1 MASWALVRIL
11 FFMHSVNYDRLFE
24 DALVALLERGHD
36 VQVAFDR
43 DQIRRADD
51 SAVFDALRAQ
61 YPRLSYG
68 PAPDRGNPIWPIVSR
83 GLRADRDY
91 LRYLEP
97 AFERAAPL
105 RRRARERAHRSV
117 IWLAATPM
125 FRTSI
130 GRRTLA
136 RTLSVLDRGV
146 PLDSNVVA
154 FTRNAT
160 PDVVMVTPL
169 VNFGSPQ
176 DDYVRAAHSLGLP
189 VVLAVAS
196 WDNLTN
202 KGLVREAPDL
212 TLVWNELQRR
222 EAVSFHQLPHDRVVV
237 TGAHSYDHWFGWQP
251 STTAE
256 EFAHRVGVNPDH
268 AFLLY
273 VGSSSFIAPQE
284 PESVR
289 RWLERLR
296 NAQPDRLRHLDVL
309 IRPHP
314 TNTAGWDNSRLE
326 ELGAHIWPPAG
337 ERLRA
342 ADSKAGYFDSL
353 YHSRAVVGLN
363 TSALVEA
370 AIVGRPVLTL
380 VEGSTAERQIGTLHF
395 SYIADGVLRVA
406 HSWDEHERQLI
417 EAIERGPDGREANFV
432 GWFVRPHGAGRAAS
446 QIFVDAIEG
455 AVEIEPRLARTNS
468 WSVSLRP
475 VLWVIALPAATRM
488 LRKRTRRRLR
498 PFGQRLRAAL
508 GYSKTS

>member
-1 MASWALVRIL
+1 VRIL

-24 DALVALLERGHD
+24 DALVALLERGHC

-43 DQIRRADD
+43 DQVRRADD
-51 SAVFDALRAQ
+51 SAVFDALREH
-61 YPRLSYG
+61 YPHFSYG
-68 PAPDRGNPIWPIVSR
+68 PAPDRSNPLWSVVSR

-97 AFERAAPL
+97 AFETAEPL
-105 RRRARERAHRSV
+105 RQRARDRAHRSV
-117 IWLAATPM
+117 TLLAATPM
-125 FRTSI
+125 LRTSV
-130 GRRTLA
+130 GRHTLA
-136 RTLSVLDRGV
+136 RALSVLDRGV
-146 PLDSNVVA
+146 PLDPNVVA
-154 FTRNAT
+154 FTRKAA

-189 VVLAVAS
+189 AVLAVAS

-212 TLVWNELQRR
+212 TLVWNELQHR

-256 EFAHRVGVNPDH
+256 EFARRVGVTLGRP
-268 AFLLY
+268 FLLY
-273 VGSSSFIAPQE
+273 VGSSSFIAPEE

-296 NAQPDRLRHLDVL
+296 SSEPDPLRRLDVL

-314 TNTAGWDNSRLE
+314 TNTAGWDDARFE
-326 ELGAHIWPPAG
+326 ELGARIWPPAG

-353 YHSRAVVGLN
+353 YHSSVVVGLN

-380 VEGSTAERQIGTLHF
+380 VEGSTAERQVGTLHF

-406 HSWDEHERQLI
+406 HSWDEHERQLV

-432 GWFVRPHGAGRAAS
+432 GSFVRPHGAGRPAA
-446 QIFVDAIEG
+446 QLFVDATER
-455 AVEIEPRLARTNS
+455 ALEIQPPLARKS
-468 WSVSLRP
+468 SRSAALRP
-475 VLWVIALPAATRM
+475 VLWAIALPAATRV
-488 LRKRTRRRLR
+488 LRKRARRRLR
-498 PFGQRLRAAL
+498 PFGRRLQTAL
-508 GYSKTS
+508 RRSKTV